1 MISIDSSDDLGV
13 NGDAD
18 HHDMPLQRKKKE
30 VGSQVQ
36 LVQYPD
42 NLNLNDLCYYI
53 FAPTLC
59 YELNFP
65 RTTRIRKRWGS

>member
-1 MISIDSSDDLGV
+1 MNTSCSFAASSVSQNGHESDTCRNQGDVKDS
-13 NGDAD
+13 
-18 HHDMPLQRKKKE
+18 RKN
-30 VGSQVQ
+30 

-42 NLNLNDLCYYI
+42 NLNLRDVYYFI

-65 RTTRIRKRWGS
+65 RTERIRKR

>member
-1 MISIDSSDDLGV
+1 MILFLSSTENV
-13 NGDAD
+13 ANGSANSKNK
-18 HHDMPLQRKKKE
+18 QE
-30 VGSQVQ
+30 VG

-42 NLNLNDLCYYI
+42 NLNLHDIIYFI

-65 RTTRIRKRWGS
+65 RTNRIRK